1 MGMRPSSDL
10 NPTGSSERMLP
21 QKQNKRG
28 LKLADRAECVHSLD
42 PDPAEFGDTMHNTDD
57 LDLRILRAM
66 QSDGSLS
73 VSQIAEQVGLS
84 QSPCSRRISRLQ
96 EAGYIRGKS
105 VELDRR
111 RLGFNAVV
119 VARVKLDK
127 HDKQA
132 LDAFKSEIRAIPEI
146 QYAVLLMGAFDYDL
160 HIVVRDIDHYQTLM
174 HQRLVSLPGVKEME
188 SSVVLDVVK
197 KSNALPI

>member
-1 MGMRPSSDL
+1 MRPSSDL
-10 NPTGSSERMLP
+10 SPTGSNLRTLP
-21 QKQNKRG
+21 QKQNKLS
-28 LKLADRAECVHSLD
+28 LKLAGLEENVHSLD
-42 PDPAEFGDTMHNTDD
+42 PNLAEFGDIMHNTDD